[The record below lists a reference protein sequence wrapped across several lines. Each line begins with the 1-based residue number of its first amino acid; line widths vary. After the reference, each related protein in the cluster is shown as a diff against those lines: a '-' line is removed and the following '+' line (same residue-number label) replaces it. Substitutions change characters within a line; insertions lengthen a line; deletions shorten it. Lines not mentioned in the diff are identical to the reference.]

1 MVVFAGQGD
10 ARRSLSLLW
19 RAEAAAPP
27 RGGPGPKPRL
37 SVDAIVAAA
46 VAVADEEGMAALSM
60 RAVGDR
66 LGRTAMA
73 LYTHVPGKSELLDLM
88 YDAVH
93 AELPSVYPESADW
106 RVPLTAWAGE
116 VLEFYVRHP
125 WVLQVS
131 QARPV
136 LGPHEYANLDTLV
149 RLLGA
154 TGLAART
161 VRRLVGTLFP
171 LVQGSARTVADARRA
186 ATATGSSDE
195 EWWAARSA
203 ALTELVPD
211 FAERFPA
218 VIGLER
224 DGAPPEPAAAMG
236 PDDGMPYPE
245 REARETFRVGLGVLL
260 DGIDA
265 ARAAARRDGRAAQGD
280 GQAAQ
285 GDA

>member
-19 RAEAAAPP
+19 RAEVTAPP
-27 RGGPGPKPRL
+27 RVGPGPRPRL

-46 VAVADEEGMAALSM
+46 VAIADEEGMAALSM
-60 RAVGDR
+60 RAVGER

-93 AELPSVYPESADW
+93 AELPSAYPESESDDW
-106 RVPLTAWAGE
+106 RAPLTAWAGE

-154 TGLAART
+154 TGLPART

-186 ATATGSSDE
+186 AGATGSSDE
-195 EWWAARSA
+195 EWWAARAA

-218 VIGLER
+218 VVGLER
-224 DGAPPEPAAAMG
+224 EGAPEPYPE
-236 PDDGMPYPE
+236 DGEGKDLPYPE

-260 DGIDA
+260 DGVEA
-265 ARAAARRDGRAAQGD
+265 ARAGQSPTTDTGRP
-280 GQAAQ
+280 
-285 GDA
+285 

>member
-19 RAEAAAPP
+19 RAEVAAPT

-37 SVDAIVAAA
+37 SVDAIVTAA

-93 AELPSVYPESADW
+93 AELPSDYEEYERQGGW

-154 TGLAART
+154 TGLEART

-186 ATATGSSDE
+186 AAATGSSDE

-218 VIGLER
+218 VTGLER
-224 DGAPPEPAAAMG
+224 DGAPEPPPE
-236 PDDGMPYPE
+236 DGGQDAVPYPE
-245 REARETFRVGLGVLL
+245 REARETFRVGLDVLL
-260 DGIDA
+260 DGIEA
-265 ARAAARRDGRAAQGD
+265 ARARRP
-280 GQAAQ
+280 
-285 GDA
+285 

>member
-10 ARRSLSLLW
+10 PRRSLSLLW
-19 RAEAAAPP
+19 RADTPALP

-46 VAVADEEGMAALSM
+46 VALADEEGMGALSM

-73 LYTHVPGKSELLDLM
+73 LYTYVPGRSELLDLM

-93 AELPSVYPESADW
+93 AELPARRPEPGDW
-106 RVPLTAWAGE
+106 RAALTAWAGE
-116 VLEFYVRHP
+116 MLEFYVRHP

-136 LGPHEYANLDTLV
+136 LGPHEYAGLDTLV
-149 RLLGA
+149 ALLRA
-154 TGLAART
+154 TGLEAG
-161 VRRLVGTLFP
+161 VLRRLVGTLFP
-171 LVQGSARTVADARRA
+171 FVRGAAQAVADARLA
-186 ATATGSSDE
+186 AAATGSSDE

-203 ALTELVPD
+203 ALLELVPD

-218 VIGLER
+218 VSRLE
-224 DGAPPEPAAAMG
+224 GEGPAEPYPG
-236 PDDGMPYPE
+236 PDGGHEGTEAAPYPE

-260 DGIDA
+260 DGIEA
-265 ARAAARRDGRAAQGD
+265 ARARRP
-280 GQAAQ
+280 
-285 GDA
+285 

>member
-1 MVVFAGQGD
+1 VVVFAGQGD

-19 RAEAAAPP
+19 RAEVTAPP
-27 RGGPGPKPRL
+27 RTGPGPKPRL

-46 VAVADEEGMAALSM
+46 IAVADEEGMAALSM

-93 AELPSVYPESADW
+93 AELPTSYPESDDW
-106 RVPLTAWAGE
+106 RAPLTDWAGE
-116 VLEFYVRHP
+116 VLELYVRHP

-154 TGLAART
+154 TGLAAGT

-218 VIGLER
+218 VIRLER
-224 DGAPPEPAAAMG
+224 EAAPEPYRTH
-236 PDDGMPYPE
+236 DDQEDAMPYPE

-260 DGIDA
+260 DGIEA
-265 ARAAARRDGRAAQGD
+265 ARAGRS
-280 GQAAQ
+280 
-285 GDA
+285 

>member
-19 RAEAAAPP
+19 RAEVAAPP

-93 AELPSVYPESADW
+93 AELPSTYPESDSTPDPAPDPESGSGSGDW

-154 TGLAART
+154 TGLDART

-186 ATATGSSDE
+186 AAATGSSDE

-218 VIGLER
+218 VVGLER
-224 DGAPPEPAAAMG
+224 EGAPEPYPEGGAKDML
-236 PDDGMPYPE
+236 PYPE

-265 ARAAARRDGRAAQGD
+265 ARAGRP
-280 GQAAQ
+280 
-285 GDA
+285 

>member
-10 ARRSLSLLW
+10 PRRSLTLLW
-19 RAEAAAPP
+19 RADASPPP
-27 RGGPGPKPRL
+27 RGGPGPRARL

-46 VAVADEEGMAALSM
+46 VELADEKGMAALSM

-66 LGRTAMA
+66 LGHTAMA

-88 YDAVH
+88 HDSVH
-93 AELPSVYPESADW
+93 AELPRHYPESDDW
-106 RVPLTAWAGE
+106 REALTTWAHE

-136 LGPHEYANLDTLV
+136 LGPHEYAGLDTLV
-149 RLLGA
+149 ALLRA
-154 TGLAART
+154 TGLAAGT
-161 VRRLVGTLFP
+161 LRRLVGTLFP
-171 LVQGSARTVADARRA
+171 FVRGAAQAVADARLA
-186 ATATGSSDE
+186 AAATGSSDE
-195 EWWAARSA
+195 EWWAVRSA

-218 VIGLER
+218 VSRLE
-224 DGAPPEPAAAMG
+224 AEG
-236 PDDGMPYPE
+236 PVDPYPGPGGDADPVPFPE

-260 DGIDA
+260 DGIEAAVA
-265 ARAAARRDGRAAQGD
+265 AREAG
-280 GQAAQ
+280 
-285 GDA
+285 

>member
-19 RAEAAAPP
+19 RAEVAASP

-46 VAVADEEGMAALSM
+46 VAVADEEGMGALSM

-93 AELPSVYPESADW
+93 AELPSDYAEYERRGDW

-154 TGLAART
+154 TGLEART

-171 LVQGSARTVADARRA
+171 LVRGSARTVADARRA
-186 ATATGSSDE
+186 AAATGSSDE

-224 DGAPPEPAAAMG
+224 DGAPEPPPEGGGHDAVPH
-236 PDDGMPYPE
+236 PE
-245 REARETFRVGLGVLL
+245 REARETFRVGLDVLL
-260 DGIDA
+260 DGIEA
-265 ARAAARRDGRAAQGD
+265 ARARRP
-280 GQAAQ
+280 
-285 GDA
+285 

>member
-10 ARRSLSLLW
+10 PRRSLSLLW
-19 RAEAAAPP
+19 RADALPAS
-27 RGGPGPKPRL
+27 RGGPGPKPGL

-46 VAVADEEGMAALSM
+46 VALADEEGMAALSM

-73 LYTHVPGKSELLDLM
+73 LYTYVPGKSELLDLM

-93 AELPSVYPESADW
+93 AELPTRYGEKGDW
-106 RVPLTAWAGE
+106 REALTAWAGE
-116 VLEFYVRHP
+116 VLEFFVRHP

-136 LGPHEYANLDTLV
+136 LGPHEYAGLDTLLT
-149 RLLGA
+149 LLRA
-154 TGLAART
+154 TDLPAGV

-171 LVQGSARTVADARRA
+171 FVRGSAQAVADARLA
-186 ATATGSSDE
+186 AAATGSSDE

-203 ALTELVPD
+203 ALLELVPD

-218 VIGLER
+218 VSGLEAE
-224 DGAPPEPAAAMG
+224 GPAEPYPGPG
-236 PDDGMPYPE
+236 PDDAMPFPE

-260 DGIDA
+260 DGIGA
-265 ARAAARRDGRAAQGD
+265 ARADRS
-280 GQAAQ
+280 
-285 GDA
+285 